1 MKLEITRGLLLV
13 GALAVAT
20 AAAAAWHEPAPNV
33 VQMSG
38 GHEYCPTPSVLKA
51 ERPTRQEVQPNKDIL
66 LLMFGLSQGGSQP
79 VALSLLVEKAPPWR
93 GFFMGDEIVGGMGRI
108 RTRPHAPPCRGA
120 PGLP

>member
-38 GHEYCPTPSVLKA
+38 GHEYCPTPSALKA

-66 LLMFGLSQGGSQP
+66 LLMFGLSQGSQP

-93 GFFMGDEIVGGMGRI
+93 GFSWAMRSSE
-108 RTRPHAPPCRGA
+108 AWA
-120 PGLP
+120 E

>member
-38 GHEYCPTPSVLKA
+38 GHEYCPTPSALKA

-66 LLMFGLSQGGSQP
+66 LLMFGLSQGSQP
-79 VALSLLVEKAPPWR
+79 VALSLLSKSPPWR
-93 GFFMGDEIVGGMGRI
+93 GFSWAMRSSE
-108 RTRPHAPPCRGA
+108 AWA
-120 PGLP
+120 E

>member
-66 LLMFGLSQGGSQP
+66 LLMFGLSQGSQP
-79 VALSLLVEKAPPWR
+79 VALSLLVEEAPPWR
-93 GFFMGDEIVGGMGRI
+93 GFSWAMRSSE
-108 RTRPHAPPCRGA
+108 AWA
-120 PGLP
+120 E

>member
-38 GHEYCPTPSVLKA
+38 GHEYCPTPSALKA

-66 LLMFGLSQGGSQP
+66 LLMFGLSQGGGPACRAES
-79 VALSLLVEKAPPWR
+79 
-93 GFFMGDEIVGGMGRI
+93 
-108 RTRPHAPPCRGA
+108 PCRKSPA
-120 PGLP
+120 LAGLFHGR

>member
-1 MKLEITRGLLLV
+1 MKLEFTRGLLLV

-38 GHEYCPTPSVLKA
+38 GHEYCPTPSALKA

-66 LLMFGLSQGGSQP
+66 LLMFGLSQGGAS
-79 VALSLLVEKAPPWR
+79 LSR
-93 GFFMGDEIVGGMGRI
+93 
-108 RTRPHAPPCRGA
+108 
-120 PGLP
+120 